1 MTRRWWPGWSISD
14 NCSMAFLEDLRLDCT
29 TTLQASI
36 RERLVATG
44 RHRSRSG
51 PSFTPSPGRSVE
63 GSSQTP
69 RADGSKYSV
78 LGRRGAP
85 ASRRRRGRRGP
96 APASL
101 SRWRRRAPT
110 SRRRR
115 GRRAPAR
122 LSRWRR
128 APATVC
134 GRIILVPLQLGFRA
148 PWGRALVL
156 D

>member
-51 PSFTPSPGRSVE
+51 SGFTPSPCRSVE

-69 RADGSKYSV
+69 RADGSQYSV
-78 LGRRGAP
+78 LGRRCAP
-85 ASRRRRGRRGP
+85 ASRRRRGRRAP

-101 SRWRRRAPT
+101 SRWRRRAPA